1 MSAPE
6 DTREEIEVD
15 PNVIDNEDA
24 DSALDAQSQTEST
37 ASITSSILEYRN
49 IHGRTYQSSKTT
61 EYWAPNDEQHVEGFD
76 VGHHRITMML
86 DDKLYLAPIGD
97 NPQVGC
103 LSYICTMVEPNTEK
117 KILDIG
123 TGTGIWAIDMAVQFP
138 STHIIGTDISPTQPA
153 WVPPNVDFQIDD
165 AQLEWNFE
173 PKSFDFIHIRSLHGA
188 INDWPK
194 LYRRI
199 YRFLKPGGWF
209 QHMEPGLALR
219 CDNPD
224 INMNENHVF
233 KQWSQLF
240 YDAGE
245 RLSRTFYITDKKME
259 EWARQAGFT
268 DVVPKTFKLPYGGWP
283 KDKKLKELGRYV
295 NYYMDM
301 SLGGFAT
308 YPMSEL
314 LGWSFEEIT
323 ILVAQ
328 MRAAIHDQKSLPNGD
343 MYVTY
348 GRKPE
353 EASKTTQGETE

>member
-15 PNVIDNEDA
+15 PDVVGNEDA
-24 DSALDAQSQTEST
+24 DSAIDAQ
-37 ASITSSILEYRN
+37 R
-49 IHGRTYQSSKTT
+49 
-61 EYWAPNDEQHVEGFD
+61 APNDEQHVKGFD
-76 VGHHRITMML
+76 VGHHWITMML

-97 NPQVGC
+97 NPQQV
-103 LSYICTMVEPNTEK
+103 
-117 KILDIG
+117 LDIG
-123 TGTGIWAIDMAVQFP
+123 TGSGIWAIDMADQFP
-138 STHIIGTDISPTQPA
+138 SAHIIGTDISPTQPV
-153 WVPPNVDFQIDD
+153 WVPPNVSFQIDD
-165 AQLEWNFE
+165 AQLDWTFE
-173 PKSFDFIHIRSLHGA
+173 AESFDFIHIRSLHGA

-194 LYRRI
+194 LYRQL

-224 INMNENHVF
+224 INKDKNHVF

-245 RLSRTFYITDKKME
+245 RLSRTFDITDKKME

-323 ILVAQ
+323 VLVAQ
-328 MRAAIHDQKSLPNGD
+328 MRAAIHNQKSLPNGD

-348 GRKPE
+348 GRKPD